1 METKDTYRPIAC
13 SFYDLFEIAGSRQTP
28 VELTL
33 TDQQTIHG
41 TIETLKTV
49 KGEGEF
55 VVLTSGE
62 EIRLD
67 KIESINGETSRG
79 YC

>member
-1 METKDTYRPIAC
+1 MESKDTYQPIAC
-13 SFYDLFEIAGSRQTP
+13 SYYDLFEIAGSRKTP

-33 TDQQTIHG
+33 TDEQTIHG
-41 TIETLKTV
+41 VIETLKTV
-49 KGEGEF
+49 KDEGEF

-67 KIESINGETSRG
+67 KIKSINGETSSG